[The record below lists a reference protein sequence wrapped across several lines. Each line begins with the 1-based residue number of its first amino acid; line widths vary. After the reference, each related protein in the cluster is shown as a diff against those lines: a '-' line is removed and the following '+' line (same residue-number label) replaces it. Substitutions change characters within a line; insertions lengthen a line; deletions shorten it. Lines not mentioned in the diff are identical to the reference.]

1 MCSRSCKPSCKRGKW
16 DSTNARTFVYYTC
29 FAGERLAFRP
39 IVHAFWRFLTWH
51 SCTSLRRFFKA
62 THSLLLPSYHWN
74 IIYFHPTPRKRF
86 CPFVSPFWNIL
97 YLCKS
102 NCMPKAL
109 SLATAKGA
117 QRFFFSNKN
126 KSQFYINNNKNI
138 NPYERLSNAN
148 CSAKRQIGQ
157 RAAT

>member
-1 MCSRSCKPSCKRGKW
+1 MCSRFCKPSWKRGKW

-29 FAGERLAFRP
+29 FARWTIGVSPHRARLLAL
-39 IVHAFWRFLTWH
+39 LTWH
-51 SCTSLRRFFKA
+51 SCTSLSRFFKA
-62 THSLLLPSYHWN
+62 THSLLLPSYHRN
-74 IIYFHPTPRKRF
+74 IIHFHSTPRKRF
-86 CPFVSPFWNIL
+86 RPFVSPFWNIL

-138 NPYERLSNAN
+138 NPYERLSNAYGY
-148 CSAKRQIGQ
+148 SKQQFGQ
-157 RAAT
+157 RVAT